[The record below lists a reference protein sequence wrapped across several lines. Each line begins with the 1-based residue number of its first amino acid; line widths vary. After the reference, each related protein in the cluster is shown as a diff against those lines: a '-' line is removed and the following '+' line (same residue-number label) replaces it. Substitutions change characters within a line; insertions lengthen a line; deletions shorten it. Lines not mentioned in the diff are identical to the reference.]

1 MVAPVA
7 TSSEEQEAATLS
19 TEELARM
26 TSEGTATQICLSGAE
41 ETTALEADPVVT
53 PAEEALDSI
62 WN

>member
-7 TSSEEQEAATLS
+7 TSSEEEEAVTLS

-26 TSEGTATQICLSGAE
+26 TSEGTTTPICLSGAE
-41 ETTALEADPVVT
+41 GTTVLEADPVVT
-53 PAEEALDSI
+53 PAEEDLEWI